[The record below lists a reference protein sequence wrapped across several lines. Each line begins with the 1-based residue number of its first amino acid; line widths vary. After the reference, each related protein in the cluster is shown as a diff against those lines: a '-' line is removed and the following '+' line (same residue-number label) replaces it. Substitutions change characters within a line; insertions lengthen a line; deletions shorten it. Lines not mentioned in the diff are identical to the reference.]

1 LRINRQ
7 INPKEQAMKVFLA
20 GATGALGVPLV
31 RALVSAG
38 HEVIGLTR
46 TPAGA
51 RSLAALNARAVI
63 ADAMDRAGLLRA
75 VDGLRAD
82 AVIHQ
87 LTALKRPPTRHDG
100 MFATN
105 ALRIEGTANLIA
117 AARAVGA
124 VRFVTQSMIYG
135 YGYLNHGSKTV
146 TEQDAFG
153 QPHGDKGDP
162 HIAAMRSTEQQVFTA
177 AGIEGIALRY
187 GLFYGADTDKLVAM
201 MRKRQLPVTRV
212 RADQGWVHIQ
222 DAAAATVAA
231 LERGH
236 PGAAYNIVDDQP
248 TSWTEMVTQTAAAFG
263 APRPLALPTWLLR
276 IVAPYVALAMAQTS
290 MRVSNAKAKKELGW
304 TPSMPT
310 YRDGIRAMAN
320 LPA

>member
-1 LRINRQ
+1 
-7 INPKEQAMKVFLA
+7 MKVFLA

-31 RALVSAG
+31 RALVSSG

-46 TPAGA
+46 TQTGA
-51 RSLAALNARAVI
+51 KSLAALSVRAVI
-63 ADAMDRAGLLRA
+63 ADAMDREGLLRA
-75 VDGLRAD
+75 VDGLQAD
-82 AVIHQ
+82 AVVHQ
-87 LTALKRPPTRHDG
+87 LTALKRPPTRHSG
-100 MFATN
+100 MFTTN

-135 YGYLNHGSKTV
+135 YGYLNHGSKMI

-162 HIAAMRSTEQQVFTA
+162 HLAAMLSTEQQVFTA

-187 GLFYGADTDKLVAM
+187 GLFYGADTEKLVAM
-201 MRKRQLPVTRV
+201 MRRRQLPVTRG
-212 RADQGWVHIQ
+212 RPDQGWVHIQ
-222 DAAAATVAA
+222 DAVSATVAA
-231 LERGH
+231 LECGH
-236 PGAAYNIVDDQP
+236 ASAAYNIVDDQP
-248 TSWTEMVTQTAAAFG
+248 ASWTEMVTRTAMVFG
-263 APRPLALPTWLLR
+263 APRPMALPTWLLR
-276 IVAPYVALAMAQTS
+276 IVAPYVALAMAETS
-290 MRVSNAKAKKELGW
+290 MRVSNAKAKSELGW

-320 LPA
+320 L